1 MKEPL
6 FTWLET
12 IGLEMTP
19 LISTSI
25 ILLVIVFTSAVIH
38 FILHRVVLKL
48 LDNQAQTSQR
58 WWQLALTK
66 HRLFTR
72 LALTLQ
78 GIILFT
84 QARIWLEPD
93 SGALPI
99 IEVVTHLWILFYALL
114 SLFSLL
120 DTLREFSLRSEQ
132 GKNLPL
138 GGLFQGIKLIASSLT
153 LILIIALLIG
163 KSPLLLFSGLGAMTA
178 VLLLI
183 FKDPI
188 MGLVAGIQLSANK
201 MLAVGD
207 WLEMPKFGADGDV
220 IDISLTTVKVRNWD
234 KTITT
239 VPAYSLISDSFKN
252 WRGMTEAGG
261 RRIKRAVF
269 IDATSVH
276 FLGDDEIVQLRK
288 AQLLTDYIEKKLQ
301 DIAVDNRVRAID
313 PSSPVN
319 GRRLTNLG
327 TFRAYLAAYLKAN
340 NNIHKTLTQMVRQ
353 LDPGPNGIP
362 LEVYAFASDISW
374 VAYEGIQSDLFDH
387 IFAVLPQFGLRVY
400 QNPTGYDMRQ
410 MITGITAESQASEE
424 QSLPAE
430 KSEPS
435 TIEAAQ
441 ANDAGTKK

>member
-12 IGLEMTP
+12 TGLEMTP

-25 ILLVIVFTSAVIH
+25 IFLVIALTSLVIH
-38 FILHRVVLKL
+38 FILHRVVLRL
-48 LDNQAQTSQR
+48 LDNQAQNSQL

-66 HRLFTR
+66 HRLFKR

-78 GIILFT
+78 GIILFV

-93 SGALPI
+93 SRALPI
-99 IEVVTHLWILFYALL
+99 IEVVTHLWILVYAVL

-120 DTLREFSLRSEQ
+120 DTLREISLRSTR
-132 GKNLPL
+132 GKRLPL
-138 GGLFQGIKLIASSLT
+138 GGLFQGIKLVTST
-153 LILIIALLIG
+153 LALIFVVALLIG

-201 MLAVGD
+201 MLAVDD
-207 WLEMPKFGADGDV
+207 WLEMPKYGADGDV

-239 VPAYSLISDSFKN
+239 IPAYALISDSFKN

-261 RRIKRAVF
+261 RRIKRAIY

-276 FLGDDEIVQLRK
+276 FLDPEEIARLRK
-288 AQLLTDYIEKKLQ
+288 AQLLSDYMEKKLQ

-313 PSSPVN
+313 SSSPVN
-319 GRRLTNLG
+319 GRRLTNIG
-327 TFRAYLAAYLKAN
+327 TFRAYLAAYLKSHN
-340 NNIHKTLTQMVRQ
+340 KVHPNLTQMVRQ
-353 LDPGPNGIP
+353 LDPGPAGIP
-362 LEVYAFASDISW
+362 LEIYAFSNDISW
-374 VAYEGIQSDLFDH
+374 VAYEGIQSDIFDH
-387 IFAVLPQFGLRVY
+387 VFAVMPEFGLRVF
-400 QNPTGYDMRQ
+400 QNPTGHDMRQ
-410 MITGITAESQASEE
+410 LVNTIGASKTLEHNPE
-424 QSLPAE
+424 PVAADDAPAE
-430 KSEPS
+430 K
-435 TIEAAQ
+435 
-441 ANDAGTKK
+441 